1 MIFLGMKYFVPSNSD
16 TFCINRRAWFFS
28 ISPAD
33 IYLAKN
39 PVFTLGPTSA
49 GDPSISLAAHVK
61 YLRKKNIFKEYDVT
75 LETDIDTKCFFF
87 AYITRSCCW
96 LISKTQRHTSEGAKC
111 MCSHFYLK
119 LNETESFCL
128 LALVAVH

>member
-1 MIFLGMKYFVPSNSD
+1 MSPQTQTLFVLTEGPDSSQFPQQISILSCKKPSLYPWSYLSRRSKYFTCSSCKV
-16 TFCINRRAWFFS
+16 
-28 ISPAD
+28 
-33 IYLAKN
+33 LK
-39 PVFTLGPTSA
+39 
-49 GDPSISLAAHVK
+49 K
-61 YLRKKNIFKEYDVT
+61 KKNIFKEYDVT

-87 AYITRSCCW
+87 TYITRSCCW